1 VKRLTF
7 LLVALLAAVVATG
20 AAAKGPRL
28 SRADRNGINKT
39 LDGFVVHAVAR
50 HDVAKSYDLVT
61 PYLRGGT
68 DRKHWTADALPV
80 YPYPAAGT
88 KFHHWKLDY
97 VEARDVG
104 IELMLQP
111 RKGASTGPV
120 IFNVDLKPRRGRWLV
135 DSFLPA
141 ASFAPVGKKASVT
154 AIADYG
160 AKAAGSSAADGKAR
174 LNPAIAYLPFAFVG
188 LLLALLVSWGISRRL
203 RARRAYAAA
212 ASSSS
217 LPPLPRR

>member
-1 VKRLTF
+1 VKRLAF
-7 LLVALLAAVVATG
+7 LFVLLLAAVGATA
-20 AAAKGPRL
+20 AAAKGPHL

-39 LDGFVVHAVAR
+39 LDAFVVHAVAR

-68 DRKHWTADALPV
+68 DRKHWTPNNLPV

-97 VEARDVG
+97 VDAGDVG
-104 IELMLQP
+104 IELMLRP
-111 RKGASTGPV
+111 RKGANTNTV
-120 IFNVDLKPRRGRWLV
+120 IFNIDLKQGHGRWLV

-160 AKAAGSSAADGKAR
+160 AKAAGSGAADGKAR

-188 LLLALLVSWGISRRL
+188 LLLAALVSWGISRRV

-212 ASSSS
+212 ASSST

>member
-1 VKRLTF
+1 MRRLAF
-7 LLVALLAAVVATG
+7 MFVLLLAAVGASG
-20 AAAKGPRL
+20 AAAKGPHL

-68 DRKHWTADALPV
+68 DRKHWKGDLLPV

-88 KFHHWKLDY
+88 RFHGWKLDY
-97 VEARDVG
+97 VDAGDVG
-104 IELMLQP
+104 IELMLYP

-120 IFNVDLKPRRGRWLV
+120 IFNVDLKQGHGRWLV
-135 DSFLPA
+135 DSFIPA
-141 ASFAPVGKKASVT
+141 ATFAPVGKKASVT
-154 AIADYG
+154 AVADFTPNSG
-160 AKAAGSSAADGKAR
+160 GSGADGKAR
-174 LNPAIAYLPFAFVG
+174 LNPAIAYLPFVFVG
-188 LLLALLVSWGISRRL
+188 ILLAALAGWGISRHL

-212 ASSSS
+212 GVTST